1 MTCVSSPP
9 RRGMLDRPMAL
20 ALGEKK
26 TVKSI
31 TAKLSATMVA
41 VVWGKVAE
49 AKGQVFD
56 FGDILE
62 EAMPARSVMLLQSLS
77 GTGEMRVTS

>member
-1 MTCVSSPP
+1 
-9 RRGMLDRPMAL
+9 MLDRPMAL
-20 ALGEKK
+20 AFGEKK
-26 TVKSI
+26 TVTSI

>member
-20 ALGEKK
+20 AFGEKK
-26 TVKSI
+26 TVTSI
-31 TAKLSATMVA
+31 TAKLSATVVA
-41 VVWGKVAE
+41 VIWGKVAE
-49 AKGQVFD
+49 AKGQVFN

-62 EAMPARSVMLLQSLS
+62 EAMPARSVMLLQSLG